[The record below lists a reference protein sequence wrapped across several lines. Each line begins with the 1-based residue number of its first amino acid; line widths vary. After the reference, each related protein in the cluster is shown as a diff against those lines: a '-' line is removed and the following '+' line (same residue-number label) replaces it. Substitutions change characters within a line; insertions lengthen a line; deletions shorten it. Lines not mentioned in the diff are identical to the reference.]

1 MEVNWESFG
10 QKRDSQKKKT
20 QSRTIYSIMMMMM
33 IINMAELIGV
43 ISCVCLYLFLLHHLC
58 KDWSCVVALLFRDNI
73 VHIYLKEGR
82 RLMGEGRLIGGGLMI

>member
-1 MEVNWESFG
+1 MEFNWESFG

-20 QSRTIYSIMMMMM
+20 QSRTIYSIMMM

-58 KDWSCVVALLFRDNI
+58 KEWSLVVALLFRDNI
-73 VHIYLKEGR
+73 VHISKRGQKAD
-82 RLMGEGRLIGGGLMI
+82 G

>member
-1 MEVNWESFG
+1 MEFNWESFG

-58 KDWSCVVALLFRDNI
+58 KECLTGVLWWLCCSETILC
-73 VHIYLKEGR
+73 IYLKEGR
-82 RLMGEGRLIGGGLMI
+82 RLMGEGRLMEVG